1 MRVWRSSTSTGSDS
15 RSSSS
20 WNRAASDQPDSIFKA
35 SSFELGRQR
44 QRAQLG
50 PVDLAHAHHQ
60 RVGGGLEVVHR
71 RGRDIGAADLT
82 EHLAARLGAT
92 AVLQRYSRLVIDC
105 NRDPQRADAVPMVS
119 DGQPVPANRDLSPEA
134 RAHRVAEIHAPYHA
148 AIQAEL
154 DAQDAR
160 GSRPLPVFVH
170 SFTPR
175 LAGMTADRPWSFGVL
190 HAGASPMSFAVLD
203 LLRRE
208 GGFEVGDNE
217 PYAMSEVDYSAPRHA
232 IARGR
237 DYLELEV
244 RQDLIARP
252 EGVAWA
258 SDLLARLLPLALS
271 AVADP
276 PGGEN
281 A

>member
-1 MRVWRSSTSTGSDS
+1 MTP
-15 RSSSS
+15 
-20 WNRAASDQPDSIFKA
+20 AAPL
-35 SSFELGRQR
+35 LGDDDPE
-44 QRAQLG
+44 
-50 PVDLAHAHHQ
+50 PVL
-60 RVGGGLEVVHR
+60 LR
-71 RGRDIGAADLT
+71 RGGATSPLLFVCDHAGRRTPRRLGDMGLPTGGWERHIAWDIGAADLT
-82 EHLAARLGAT
+82 ERLAARLGAT

-105 NRDPQRADAVPMVS
+105 NRDPQRADAVPAVS
-119 DGQPVPANRDLSPEA
+119 DGEPVPANHDLSLGA
-134 RAHRVAEIHAPYHA
+134 RALRVAEIHAPYHA
-148 AIQAEL
+148 AIEAEL
-154 DAQDAR
+154 DTHEAR

-175 LAGMTADRPWSFGVL
+175 LSGMSADRPWSFGVL
-190 HAGASPMSFAVLD
+190 HEGRSPLSLAMLD

-208 GGFEVGDNE
+208 GGFVVGDNE

-258 SDLLARLLPLALS
+258 SDLLARLLTQALS

-276 PGGEN
+276 SKGED

>member
-1 MRVWRSSTSTGSDS
+1 MTPAADGERDPVAPLLTDGDPEPVVLRRGD
-15 RSSSS
+15 
-20 WNRAASDQPDSIFKA
+20 AASPFLFVCDHAGRRTPRR
-35 SSFELGRQR
+35 LG
-44 QRAQLG
+44 
-50 PVDLAHAHHQ
+50 DM
-60 RVGGGLEVVHR
+60 GLPTDAWDRHIAW
-71 RGRDIGAADLT
+71 DIGAADLT
-82 EHLAARLGAT
+82 QHLAARLGAT

-105 NRDPQRADAVPMVS
+105 NRDPQRADAVPIVS
-119 DGQPVPANRDLSPEA
+119 DGEPVPANRDLSPEA
-134 RAHRVAEIHAPYHA
+134 RAQRVAEIHAPYHA
-148 AIQAEL
+148 ALEAEL
-154 DAQDAR
+154 DAYEAR
-160 GSRPLPVFVH
+160 GSRPLPVFMH

-175 LAGMTADRPWSFGVL
+175 LAGMAADRPWSFGVL
-190 HAGASPMSFAVLD
+190 HAGASPLSFAVLD

-237 DYLELEV
+237 DYLELEL

-252 EGVAWA
+252 AGVAWA
-258 SDLLARLLPLALS
+258 CDLLARLLPLALS

-276 PGGEN
+276 PTGVD